1 MSVPSFKENSLGW
14 QVELA
19 QQKWQEWWELK
30 ISQLETNTPN
40 IPLFDSAIIQLLIKI
55 ILWSLIAIILVWLTW
70 QIWLFLRPMIK
81 NWSRQRQ
88 QLRRTL
94 TPNQLKTQLSPQDWL
109 TRAQQYY
116 QQQNY
121 RQGIFC
127 LYQGILQH
135 LSDLAESEAL
145 RDREKRVN
153 SLAES
158 EALRGQASP
167 GAERDRSAPAFAD
180 HEVALCDRKIISILS
195 SRTDREYLKLIKK
208 LKLEQFLSY
217 KLLFLTHEQLCF
229 SNLSPSASLFD
240 KCQQAYQV
248 ITSKYN

>member
-19 QQKWQEWWELK
+19 QQKLQEWWELK
-30 ISQLETNTPN
+30 ISQLETNTPD

-88 QLRRTL
+88 QIRRTL
-94 TPNQLKTQLSPQDWL
+94 TPNQLEPQLSPQDWL

-135 LSDLAESEAL
+135 LSD
-145 RDREKRVN
+145 RE
-153 SLAES
+153 
-158 EALRGQASP
+158 
-167 GAERDRSAPAFAD
+167 
-180 HEVALCDRKIISILS
+180 IIAILS
-195 SRTDREYLKLIKK
+195 SRTDGEYLKLIKK
-208 LKLEQFLSY
+208 LKLGQFLAY

-248 ITSKYN
+248 ITNKYN

>member
-30 ISQLETNTPN
+30 ISQLETNTSD
-40 IPLFDSAIIQLLIKI
+40 IPVFDSAIIQLLIKI

-88 QLRRTL
+88 QIRRTP
-94 TPNQLKTQLSPQDWL
+94 TPNQLEPQLSPQDWL

-145 RDREKRVN
+145 C
-153 SLAES
+153 
-158 EALRGQASP
+158 GQASP
-167 GAERDRSAPAFAD
+167 GAERD
-180 HEVALCDRKIISILS
+180 HEVALRDRKIISILS
-195 SRTDREYLKLIKK
+195 SRTDGEYLKLIKK

-248 ITSKYN
+248 ITNKYN

>member
-30 ISQLETNTPN
+30 ISQLETNTPD

-70 QIWLFLRPMIK
+70 QIWLFLRPMIR
-81 NWSRQRQ
+81 NWSKQRQ
-88 QLRRTL
+88 QIRRTL
-94 TPNQLKTQLSPQDWL
+94 TPNQLEPQLSPQDWL

-116 QQQNY
+116 QQENY

-135 LSDLAESEAL
+135 LSD
-145 RDREKRVN
+145 REERVN

-158 EALRGQASP
+158 EALRGQAKP
-167 GAERDRSAPAFAD
+167 GAER
-180 HEVALCDRKIISILS
+180 DRKIISILS
-195 SRTDREYLKLIKK
+195 SRTDGEYLKLIKK

-217 KLLFLTHEQLCF
+217 KLLLLTHEQLCF

-248 ITSKYN
+248 ITNKYN

>member
-88 QLRRTL
+88 QIRRTL
-94 TPNQLKTQLSPQDWL
+94 TPNQLEPQLSPQDWL

-116 QQQNY
+116 QQENY

-145 RDREKRVN
+145 R
-153 SLAES
+153 
-158 EALRGQASP
+158 GQASP
-167 GAERDRSAPAFAD
+167 GAERD

-217 KLLFLTHEQLCF
+217 KLLLLTHEQLCF

-248 ITSKYN
+248 ITNNKYN